1 MPTVGILTL
10 SRYPF
15 INWVHRVNM
24 LYSLAEF
31 FGSESTKTPLI
42 EVKFSVGP
50 GLWRQATAWSKR
62 SAIHPQG

>member
-50 GLWRQATAWSKR
+50 GL
-62 SAIHPQG
+62 